1 MRIVDSHV
9 HWRLRAV
16 LDRICQRRDYP
27 RAEENPQ
34 TGGYS
39 YWRKAGDRAISDVSE
54 EWFDIDAMF
63 AHMDSRGVDIDVV
76 SSVGAFSVAFSHFAP
91 SEGRDLAM
99 LWNEE
104 TASQQ
109 RKYAGR
115 FWATGAVPLV
125 DTALAIEV
133 MEHAMGACALVGIS
147 LPGTIA
153 GDPRIDA
160 ERLEP
165 FYARA
170 EELGATLVLH
180 PTDGLFD
187 QLYDDYDGALY
198 RTIICVSEVSIA
210 ASRLV
215 LSGIMERHPK
225 LKVFLS
231 HTGGAL
237 PYQSGRMDKNPKAAK
252 LPLPASAYLKRM
264 YTDTVSPQSAGIKFA
279 VEYYGADRVLFGS
292 DYPCWNS
299 EESLKCSAEAGL
311 SADDK
316 EKVFSTNA
324 RRLFGLPASASA
336 QPDEWSRAGAPV

>member
-9 HWRLRAV
+9 HWRPRSV
-16 LDRICQRRDYP
+16 LDCICQRLDYP
-27 RAEENPQ
+27 RAEVNPR

-54 EWFDIDAMF
+54 EWFDIEAMF

-76 SSVGAFSVAFSHFAP
+76 SSVGAFSVAFSHFPAA
-91 SEGRDLAM
+91 EGRDLAM
-99 LWNEE
+99 QWNEE
-104 TASQQ
+104 TAVQQ
-109 RKYAGR
+109 RKYNNR
-115 FWATGAVPLV
+115 FWGTGAVPLV

-133 MEHAMGACALVGIS
+133 MEHAICACRLVGIS
-147 LPGTIA
+147 LPGNIA

-170 EELGATLVLH
+170 EELGTTLVMH

-187 QLYDDYDGALY
+187 HLYDDYNGALY
-198 RTIICVSEVSIA
+198 RTIISIAEISIA

-215 LSGIMERHPK
+215 LSGIMERHPN

-231 HTGGAL
+231 HAGGAL
-237 PYQSGRMDKNPKAAK
+237 PYQSGRMNKNSMAAK

-279 VEYYGADRVLFGS
+279 VDYYGVDRVLFGS

-299 EESLKCSAEAGL
+299 EESLKFFAEATL
-311 SADDK
+311 SAVEQ
-316 EKVFSTNA
+316 EKVYSANA
-324 RRLFGLPASASA
+324 RRLFGLPAPSAA
-336 QPDEWSRAGAPV
+336 QPGAPSRSVAA